1 MPKIEYRGEV
11 LPGYAPG
18 LPGNWFKV
26 QQKQQHNNNQSV
38 LLRRG
43 VIFLPEGIKLPGD
56 TGNQLKVRHT

>member
-38 LLRRG
+38 LLRRD
-43 VIFLPEGIKLPGD
+43 VIFISE
-56 TGNQLKVRHT
+56 QV